1 MVGLLA
7 KEKWVKV
14 DGETTPIYDKKKKK
28 FYKYIIYHDM
38 TREQHI
44 SIYDQVSFRI
54 HISLEV

>member
-14 DGETTPIYDKKKKK
+14 DGETTPIDDKKKKFK
-28 FYKYIIYHDM
+28 KYIIYHDM
-38 TREQHI
+38 TCEHHI
-44 SIYDQVSFRI
+44 SIYDQTSFRI